1 MKELLKGI
9 RPIHIGLLAIW
20 IYAFISAI
28 LRPLLN
34 DNMVFFVW
42 AQQVY
47 DSPLSGM
54 DAIESVWEIK
64 GLFSRIIYYQ
74 LYWLTQFFSST
85 LYPNGQY
92 IYQAF
97 GYVEISLLIV
107 LSLYLLPN
115 RYLSLKEKI
124 CSFFIIS
131 AAFFLST
138 PMAALQP
145 EQWGI
150 CLLLVST
157 ALLLRDNVYCS
168 IVGGALL
175 GLTLFVKT
183 PFLLL
188 SGSVFFAYMLI
199 KQIDF
204 VSTIRAIWIYA
215 LSALISIVIILGL
228 LYMFYPVEIQDIKDA
243 SHYQS
248 TLFSYH
254 SIIPIIRDLGHSM
267 VNMWQIPVYL
277 PILIIGA
284 LSSAIYLS
292 SQSLAKIVTLL
303 FVWLFPFLYVVVSNC
318 YFQYHFVTFFFPAFI
333 AIYLIKDELKQSD
346 ERKVILVGF
355 TTLLLGV
362 LFSFKPCYFIIRLTG
377 EYFFVLP
384 YLLICMGLNNAWKQK
399 ALLVSVAFS
408 IFIFVS
414 WNSLISHLHREE
426 VKQINECIRI
436 NANNNHYQNQVIEDS
451 DSILTLDGGSG
462 HLWIANASYLRHF
475 YPLPLQRTS
484 DSSEFKQS
492 ATYIQTQEKV
502 LRYEGNV
509 ILVDTAWFYDNSK
522 QTEIREF
529 IDANYYLADSI
540 VDITNSGYEIYA
552 KYSTAMSSIYI
563 YKRKD
568 I

>member
-1 MKELLKGI
+1 MKEILKGI

-34 DNMVFFVW
+34 DNMVFFAW

-303 FVWLFPFLYVVVSNC
+303 LVWLFPYLYVVASNC

-414 WNSLISHLHREE
+414 WNSLISHMHREE
-426 VKQINECIRI
+426 VAQINECIKI
-436 NANNNHYQNQVIEDS
+436 NANNNHYQNQVIEDN
-451 DSILTLDGGSG
+451 DSILTLDAGVS

-484 DSSEFKQS
+484 DSSDFILSE
-492 ATYIQTQEKV
+492 TYIHTKERV
-502 LRYEGNV
+502 LKYSGNV
-509 ILVDTAWFYDNSK
+509 IFVDTAWFFGNSK
-522 QTEIREF
+522 QIEVREF
-529 IDANYYLADSI
+529 IDANYSIVDSI
-540 VDITNSGYEIYA
+540 VDITNSGYSIYA
-552 KYSTAMSSIYI
+552 KHPTEMSSIYI
-563 YKRKD
+563 YKRKE
-568 I
+568 